1 MSVLKYRKP
10 GESTWHR
17 MTNMVLKA
25 FNIVQTKGNSQ
36 EDVMSQKAVT
46 DELALKQDA
55 SGMTDYYTK
64 DDLTGSSAVTVAL
77 ADSATTAASADTALS
92 LIASSASTA
101 TTNDYAIL
109 EDSNGNPI
117 KIKTDSLIQAL
128 SNILY
133 SNNKGTSVSDAL
145 VRGTDGEFGATTI
158 SNLAS
163 VLGGI
168 ETIVTPTN
176 FDFNSPSPRG
186 LVHITGSGSP
196 AHTPDGSSYG
206 YWWVYSSPGNGD
218 VIQFAIRITNFNG
231 IWFRCGRFSVSE
243 WENITVNNNT

>member
-92 LIASSASTA
+92 LIASSAATA

-145 VRGTDGEFGATTI
+145 VRGTDGEFGATTM

-163 VLGGI
+163 VLGDKFYTDPTQVSNLD
-168 ETIVTPTN
+168 TIDVYNKVLFCVEPQNRPSEATTYGFCITFSSLASNNRNYRFQLYFDYNNGN
-176 FDFNSPSPRG
+176 FFIRG
-186 LVHITGSGSP
+186 RKS
-196 AHTPDGSSYG
+196 D
-206 YWWVYSSPGNGD
+206 
-218 VIQFAIRITNFNG
+218 G
-231 IWFRCGRFSVSE
+231 IWAS
-243 WENITVNNNT
+243 WKQL

>member
-77 ADSATTAASADTALS
+77 ADSATTAESADTALS
-92 LIASSASTA
+92 LIASSAATA

-109 EDSNGNPI
+109 EDSDGNPI

-145 VRGTDGEFGATTI
+145 VRGTDGEFGATTM

-163 VLGGI
+163 VLGVKDVKFYA
-168 ETIVTPTN
+168 TTLY
-176 FDFNSPSPRG
+176 FNGTQTLNTRCPFASGLMILYSPS
-186 LVHITGSGSP
+186 SGFGG
-196 AHTPDGSSYG
+196 AYG
-206 YWWVYSSPGNGD
+206 FDDFTFKTIWEGD
-218 VIQFAIRITNFNG
+218 SNK
-231 IWFRCGRFSVSE
+231 W
-243 WENITVNNNT
+243 NITSKSSITHTGGRCAIFYIGTLLG